1 MTSIPQSPSPS
12 PSPSPLPT
20 SAFVE
25 QAEQPLVEGVLQQ
38 ALEQNLAAA
47 HTVQQSA
54 DELLVISAVLK
65 QEIPDDVQTGEL
77 AQALHKTDA
86 LEVKIHDTAQ
96 DLAQVNDALAQEIAE
111 REALEQEL
119 AATQAALAKATAQPP
134 ST

>member
-1 MTSIPQSPSPS
+1 MTSIPQSPSPQ
-12 PSPSPLPT
+12 PSLSQA

>member
-1 MTSIPQSPSPS
+1 MTSIPQSPSPQ
-12 PSPSPLPT
+12 PSLLPA

-54 DELLVISAVLK
+54 DELLVINAVLK